1 MLTKQKRAAIA
12 YRIKDIDVFNDR
24 TFYTAITGKRV
35 PEETSYR
42 QDLGTIAQVI
52 LDLCDTSNM
61 IELPLDKDDKVIH
74 VGDVVYDNTGMEW
87 EVREFRFPFDG
98 ACIYARTDNDYST
111 FRPDELTH
119 KATTIEENIEE
130 FNKAVKVTTQYVEA
144 SMNKCVEAMK
154 KIAEVFNRVVD
165 SDD

>member
-1 MLTKQKRAAIA
+1 MLTKEERAAIA

-24 TFYTAITGKRV
+24 TFYTTITGKRV

-74 VGDVVYDNTGMEW
+74 VGDVVYVGD
-87 EVREFRFPFDG
+87 REFTVHGFIF
-98 ACIYARTDNDYST
+98 NDSNVTVRVMHTKLSALNFYK
-111 FRPDELTH
+111 PNELTH
-119 KATTIEENIEE
+119 KRPVTIESLVERFKRVLEKGE
-130 FNKAVKVTTQYVEA
+130 MSYWAVGEICDIVDQLEKLG
-144 SMNKCVEAMK
+144 
-154 KIAEVFNRVVD
+154 D
-165 SDD
+165 SDAN

>member
-12 YRIKDIDVFNDR
+12 YRIKDINVFNDR

-61 IELPLDKDDKVIH
+61 VELPTDKNDEIIRVS
-74 VGDVVYDNTGMEW
+74 DVVYVGD
-87 EVREFRFPFDG
+87 REFTVHGFIF
-98 ACIYARTDNDYST
+98 NDSNVTVRVVHTELSALNFYK
-111 FRPDELTH
+111 PNELTH
-119 KATTIEENIEE
+119 KRPVTIESLVERFKRVLEKGE
-130 FNKAVKVTTQYVEA
+130 MSYWAVGEICDIVDQLEKLG
-144 SMNKCVEAMK
+144 
-154 KIAEVFNRVVD
+154 D
-165 SDD
+165 SDAN